1 MLPLR
6 YATCLLIGGALALMA
21 VTGDAGN
28 PGQPPQKSEP
38 GQPPQKGGPGQVPAP
53 QKVANE
59 IIQEFPTN
67 SNMETAWKV
76 RYGTVRG
83 YGVYITGAWFKR
95 SPKDRWLQILGD
107 ARLSEMFVP
116 YHSSSPR
123 FWDISYNFDLCTV
136 TKDDA
141 GPFGKLLPTAP
152 GGRYTLVQEIRD
164 RGVIYKDHKHTRR
177 GQALVLWGCLEAA
190 NYRYIIEY
198 GFQDDGAVTF
208 RVGSTGRNYGGREY
222 EGHMHNGL
230 WRVNV
235 ALDGPE
241 NNSVYAVEHIE
252 PLPDLGQQKRKLM
265 AKSLVTPFNGGK
277 EGWMD
282 WTAEKFTMLRVTND
296 RIKGKQKG
304 DALSYD
310 LMPLRMGSAR
320 HHGGGWEVATLHDF
334 WVTKNR
340 PGEIAYTRLPKY
352 VEKGNS
358 IMNTDVVLWHSTP
371 AHHEPRMEDGKMEKG
386 LQGATH
392 VMWAGFMLRPRN
404 LFEHTPLYP
413 YGK

>member
-6 YATCLLIGGALALMA
+6 YTTCLLIGGALVLMA

-28 PGQPPQKSEP
+28 PGQPPQKEP
-38 GQPPQKGGPGQVPAP
+38 GQIAAP

-59 IIQEFPTN
+59 IVQEFPTN
-67 SNMETAWKV
+67 GNMETAWKV
-76 RYGTVRG
+76 QYGTARG
-83 YGVYITGAWFKR
+83 YGVFITSAWFKR

-116 YHSSSPR
+116 YHRGSPR

-141 GPFGKLLPTAP
+141 GPFGKLIRTAP
-152 GGRYTLVQEIRD
+152 GSRYTLVQEIRD
-164 RGVIYKDHKHTRR
+164 RGVIYKDYKHTRR

-208 RVGSTGRNYGGREY
+208 RVGSTGRNYGGAEY
-222 EGHMHNGL
+222 EPHMHNGL

-241 NNSVYAVEHIE
+241 NNSVFAVEHIE
-252 PLPDLGQQKRKLM
+252 PLPS
-265 AKSLVTPFNGGK
+265 AKVRATTQITPFNGGK

-296 RIKGKQKG
+296 RIRGKQK
-304 DALSYD
+304 DDPLSYD
-310 LMPLRMGSAR
+310 LMPLRMGNAR
-320 HHGGGWEVATLHDF
+320 HHGGGAEEATKHDF
-334 WVTKNR
+334 WVTRNR
-340 PGEIAYTRLPKY
+340 PGEIVYTKLPKY
-352 VEKGNS
+352 VEKCEP

-371 AHHEPRMEDGKMEKG
+371 GHHEPRMEDGKMQNG
-386 LQGATH
+386 FQGVTH